1 MININSILGNIFK
14 ETSLESTNFEKLTI
28 SRIDLEKR
36 ILRKKTDL
44 GTDIGIN
51 LDSGIKLQHGDI
63 IGNSETKIIVEQIPE
78 KVISIKLK
86 KNSQNLAI
94 LLGHIIGNRHRP
106 IGFED
111 EKILFPIQAD
121 SELEVFERLFK
132 EIIGDIE
139 LNIEEKIFLPHT
151 SADVHEHWWN

>member
-14 ETSLESTNFEKLTI
+14 ETKLESTNFEKLII

-36 ILRKKTDL
+36 ILRKNTDL

-63 IGNSETKIIVEQIPE
+63 IGNNETKIIVEQIPE
-78 KVISIKLK
+78 KVISVKLK
-86 KNSQNLAI
+86 ENNENIAI

-106 IGFED
+106 IAMKD
-111 EKILFPIQAD
+111 KVILFPIQDD
-121 SELEVFERLFK
+121 SELEIFQRLFK
-132 EIIGDIE
+132 EIIDCIE
-139 LNIEEKIFLPHT
+139 LEIQEEIFLPHT
-151 SADVHEHWWN
+151 SADVHEH

>member
-1 MININSILGNIFK
+1 MININSIIGNIFEDEK
-14 ETSLESTNFEKLTI
+14 LQKIEFEKI
-28 SRIDLEKR
+28 RMSRTELEKR
-36 ILRKKTDL
+36 ILRKQTDK

-51 LDSGIKLQHGDI
+51 LDTGNHLHNGDI
-63 IGNSETKIIVEQIPE
+63 IGNEEIKICIEQTPE
-78 KVISIKLK
+78 KVILIKLK

-106 IGFED
+106 IGFEG

-139 LNIEEKIFLPHT
+139 LKIGEKIFLPHT
-151 SADVHEHWWN
+151 SADVHEH